1 MNPYN
6 HNPYSTKPYRRERG
20 NESDANRELAKT
32 KRNDALSDT
41 LLSIAHFGNMP
52 KDKYGFWK

>member
-6 HNPYSTKPYRRERG
+6 HNPFETDKTRETR
-20 NESDANRELAKT
+20 NERDANRELAKT
-32 KRNDALSDT
+32 AKRNELSDT
-41 LLSIAHFGNMP
+41 LLSLAHFADMP

>member
-20 NESDANRELAKT
+20 NESDANRELAKERDR
-32 KRNDALSDT
+32 KRDELKDIFR
-41 LLSIAHFGNMP
+41 LE
-52 KDKYGFWK
+52 KDKLGFWK